1 MQRWQPLWYDVRS
14 KGWRDLVSTAQ
25 AVPHPTTAFGTIDIR
40 LVDRS
45 APSGCSPEG
54 QLPSEGAAATD
65 SSHDSSA
72 LGRRGEDAGGRG
84 SSNAGSGAIV
94 EQDDPGYFG
103 IGVVGL
109 KTEANLGTLWRSAWQ
124 LGAAYIFTVGA
135 RFEKQSSDT
144 YQTWT
149 RVPCFEHSD
158 WAGFAR
164 ASPYSAPW
172 VAVEMGGVPLED
184 FEHPDRAV
192 YVLGS
197 EDTGLPE
204 SVVRACALH
213 VSLPSVRSP
222 SYNVAVAG
230 SILMY
235 DRHAKGT
242 HRMKQANIATRK

>member
-1 MQRWQPLWYDVRS
+1 M
-14 KGWRDLVSTAQ
+14 
-25 AVPHPTTAFGTIDIR
+25 
-40 LVDRS
+40 
-45 APSGCSPEG
+45 
-54 QLPSEGAAATD
+54 TD
-65 SSHDSSA
+65 SSRDSSA
-72 LGRRGEDAGGRG
+72 FARRGEDAGGR
-84 SSNAGSGAIV
+84 SSASAGSGAIV
-94 EQDDPGYFG
+94 EQDPGYFG

-172 VAVEMGGVPLED
+172 VAVEMGGVPLEK
-184 FEHPDRAV
+184 FVHPDRAV

-204 SVVRACALH
+204 SIVRACALH

-235 DRHAKGT
+235 DRHAKSRNKCESGDC
-242 HRMKQANIATRK
+242 

>member
-1 MQRWQPLWYDVRS
+1 VL
-14 KGWRDLVSTAQ
+14 
-25 AVPHPTTAFGTIDIR
+25 
-40 LVDRS
+40 
-45 APSGCSPEG
+45 
-54 QLPSEGAAATD
+54 
-65 SSHDSSA
+65 SSA
-72 LGRRGEDAGGRG
+72 
-84 SSNAGSGAIV
+84 
-94 EQDDPGYFG
+94 
-103 IGVVGL
+103 GVVGI

-135 RFEKQSSDT
+135 RFEKQGSDT

-149 RVPCFEHSD
+149 RVPCFEHRD
-158 WAGFAR
+158 WAGFCS

-172 VAVEMGGVPLED
+172 VAVEMGGVPLEE

-192 YVLGS
+192 YLLGS

-213 VSLPSVRSP
+213 VSLPSIRSP

-235 DRHAKGT
+235 DRLAKS
-242 HRMKQANIATRK
+242 RRKS

>member
-1 MQRWQPLWYDVRS
+1 MCIRESQRLQQQPSRAS
-14 KGWRDLVSTAQ
+14 AHRTSC
-25 AVPHPTTAFGTIDIR
+25 AFR
-40 LVDRS
+40 LALTV
-45 APSGCSPEG
+45 
-54 QLPSEGAAATD
+54 L
-65 SSHDSSA
+65 SSA
-72 LGRRGEDAGGRG
+72 
-84 SSNAGSGAIV
+84 
-94 EQDDPGYFG
+94 
-103 IGVVGL
+103 GVVGI

-135 RFEKQSSDT
+135 RFEKQGSDT

-149 RVPCFEHSD
+149 RVPCFEHRD
-158 WAGFAR
+158 WAGFCS

-172 VAVEMGGVPLED
+172 VAVEMGGVPLEE

-192 YVLGS
+192 YLLGS

-213 VSLPSVRSP
+213 VSLPSIRSP

-235 DRHAKGT
+235 DRLAKS
-242 HRMKQANIATRK
+242 RRKS